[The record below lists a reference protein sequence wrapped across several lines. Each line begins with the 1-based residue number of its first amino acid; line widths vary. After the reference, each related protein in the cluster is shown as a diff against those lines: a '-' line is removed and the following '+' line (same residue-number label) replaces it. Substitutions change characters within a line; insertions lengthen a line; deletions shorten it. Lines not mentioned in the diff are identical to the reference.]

1 MDVAVDGV
9 VHLLFRSKNSRQ
21 ECPALSEQVQ
31 GAGSTGPPGLQAS
44 QTPRTTLNHSAYRR

>member
-44 QTPRTTLNHSAYRR
+44 QTPRTTLNHSAYR